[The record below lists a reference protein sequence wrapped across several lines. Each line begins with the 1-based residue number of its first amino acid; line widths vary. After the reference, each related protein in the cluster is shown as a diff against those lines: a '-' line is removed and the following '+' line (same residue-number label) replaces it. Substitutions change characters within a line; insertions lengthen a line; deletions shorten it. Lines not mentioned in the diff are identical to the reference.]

1 MMLFLFLQSCCL
13 VVYNNNIV
21 MNIMC
26 PFFLLC
32 LPSRFSSVSVVFD
45 LSATLSDATSVPPML
60 FPVDC
65 ARSDCLLSYQCLVYE
80 AHGTKQAF

>member
-13 VVYNNNIV
+13 VVYNNYIV
-21 MNIMC
+21 SVMC
-26 PFFLLC
+26 LLFLLC

-45 LSATLSDATSVPPML
+45 LSATLSDVTSVPPML

-65 ARSDCLLSYQCLVYE
+65 AHFDFY
-80 AHGTKQAF
+80 